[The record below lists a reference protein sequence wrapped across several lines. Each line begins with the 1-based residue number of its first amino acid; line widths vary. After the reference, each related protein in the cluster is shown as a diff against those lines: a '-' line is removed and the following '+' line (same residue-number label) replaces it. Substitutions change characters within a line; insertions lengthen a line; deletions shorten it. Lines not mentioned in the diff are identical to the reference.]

1 MGFEHGASDVG
12 RSDGDAC
19 RARRLSRRALL
30 RGAAGLGALTALS
43 GILAACGQQSQPAS
57 PAATSAP
64 AAKPTEAVK
73 PAAPAA
79 AGQSTTAPAATTAP
93 AGGAA
98 QPTAAAAE
106 PAQKPAQ
113 GAVEMRFAWWGSQ
126 DRHDR
131 TIKAIQLF
139 EQKNPNITMSYEF
152 AGFQDYFTKM
162 TTQASGGN
170 LPDLMQ
176 QDYAYVSQWVANNL
190 LVDLDDFVNSKAIDL
205 STTAK
210 NTVDGGRIDGKLY
223 AVNLGSNSQCMVLDT
238 AAFEKAGVQLPSD
251 TWTWQDFEKTATD
264 LHGKLGYYGA
274 GPSLS
279 DIQLWKS
286 LYLGYGKWGFSKDGK
301 ALGYDDDQPFI
312 DYLKML
318 LRLQDAQA
326 IPNDQDEIAQW
337 RTASIEA
344 RPIVQSKSAID
355 YMWSNQLVAVW
366 TAAGADRKLK
376 LAPLPRPQG
385 GQPENYFKPSQFISI
400 TSQSKHQP
408 EAAKFVNFI
417 TNDIDANKILLG
429 ERGVPIAPAVLEAIK
444 PLSTP
449 SQTEVLNYM
458 SALEKNSSPL
468 PPPDPPS
475 QSKLNDNVYLPQLID
490 PVLLGKAKPE
500 DAVAQFRKDA
510 TDLLKSS

>member
-1 MGFEHGASDVG
+1 MTMGFQHGASDAG
-12 RSDGDAC
+12 RSDGDAS
-19 RARRLSRRALL
+19 RSDSSARRESRLSRRALL

-43 GILAACGQQSQPAS
+43 GVLAACGQQSQPAA
-57 PAATSAP
+57 PATAAP
-64 AAKPTEAVK
+64 AAKPTEAAK
-73 PAAPAA
+73 PAAPVA
-79 AGQSTTAPAATTAP
+79 AGQSTTAPAA
-93 AGGAA
+93 GAA
-98 QPTAAAAE
+98 QPTAAAAA

-113 GAVEMRFAWWGSQ
+113 GAVELRFAWWGSQ

-139 EQKNPNITMSYEF
+139 QQKNPNITMSYEF

-176 QDYAYVSQWVANNL
+176 QDYAYVSQWVSNNL
-190 LVDLDDFVNSKAIDL
+190 LVDLDDFVNNKTIDL

-251 TWTWQDFEKTATD
+251 TWTWQDFEKTVTD

-274 GPSLS
+274 GPALS

-301 ALGYDDDQPFI
+301 ALGYDDDQPFV

-385 GQPENYFKPSQFISI
+385 GQPEN
-400 TSQSKHQP
+400 
-408 EAAKFVNFI
+408 
-417 TNDIDANKILLG
+417 
-429 ERGVPIAPAVLEAIK
+429 
-444 PLSTP
+444 
-449 SQTEVLNYM
+449 
-458 SALEKNSSPL
+458 
-468 PPPDPPS
+468 
-475 QSKLNDNVYLPQLID
+475 
-490 PVLLGKAKPE
+490 
-500 DAVAQFRKDA
+500 
-510 TDLLKSS
+510 